1 MKANVKKSEHMS
13 LVAPVDQ
20 STQNVL
26 SDVSRNSSKR
36 KAQKPK
42 DVTTT
47 RADRVA
53 DNCRKLLRDGNTL
66 FAPIS
71 KEQKKVIKTTLEAYY
86 YTPSGAVNSLRRAW
100 ESNADIIRKKNEFV
114 GKHSQR
120 SLDILAKLLKKGNA
134 LSIYCAYLQTID
146 GQHVVRRPLVRRDE
160 INPAKSYDRR
170 ERYDVITEGKLF
182 KDSGFNVKERR
193 ISQKDLITVRT
204 EVGVAV
210 ESYLVKK
217 TKYTWK
223 EAFDAIAA
231 YVNAGLPKLE
241 KPEE

>member
-1 MKANVKKSEHMS
+1 MKTNVKNVENVT

-20 STQNVL
+20 STQGVL
-26 SDVSRNSSKR
+26 NEVAKSSSKR
-36 KAQKPK
+36 KAHKPK

-71 KEQKKVIKTTLEAYY
+71 KEQKKAIKTTLEAYY
-86 YTPSGAVNSLRRAW
+86 HTPSGAVNSLRRAW

-114 GKHSQR
+114 GKHSQK
-120 SLDILAKLLKKGNA
+120 SLDIFTKLLKKGNA
-134 LSIYCAYLQTID
+134 LSIYCAYLQAID

-170 ERYDVITEGKLF
+170 DKYDVITEGKLF
-182 KDSGFNVKERR
+182 KDSGFNVKERK
-193 ISQKDLITVRT
+193 ISKKDLITVRT
-204 EVGVAV
+204 EVGIVV
-210 ESYLVKK
+210 ESYFIKK

-231 YVNAGLPKLE
+231 YVNAGLPQLN